1 MNITSMSGREL
12 FTTLTGVE
20 LPQRSR
26 AEKSEQ
32 APVTNGPLRN
42 SERDFFEDMGIKEY
56 DTDSI
61 SSLLKTG
68 LYSSFIGSNDHP
80 DDSALAEHFG
90 NIAKRLDEAYAAGK
104 FTEEEY
110 NELNS
115 SLDEYI
121 EKRTASAENTRAFY
135 AVMKEE
141 HGANVSQ
148 INEVKKVSSE
158 EYMKDL
164 KAKIDSFIEDRGAI
178 NRDILRQMINVIRY
192 GAKL

>member
-20 LPQRSR
+20 LPQRSET
-26 AEKSEQ
+26 EKSEQ

-56 DTDSI
+56 DTHSI

-90 NIAKRLDEAYAAGK
+90 NIAKRLDEAYAVGK

-121 EKRTASAENTRAFY
+121 ENRTSSAENSRAFY

-148 INEVKKVSSE
+148 INEVKKISSE

-178 NRDILRQMINVIRY
+178 NRDILKQMINVIRY
-192 GAKL
+192 GTKL